1 MKSNWSAFILKMI
14 VITGAFAHHGRVM
27 RTYVLLIDSF
37 SLKLL
42 GKNLG
47 SKVSA
52 TESQLGYNLVY
63 G

>member
-47 SKVSA
+47 SRLTHYETFYA
-52 TESQLGYNLVY
+52 
-63 G
+63 